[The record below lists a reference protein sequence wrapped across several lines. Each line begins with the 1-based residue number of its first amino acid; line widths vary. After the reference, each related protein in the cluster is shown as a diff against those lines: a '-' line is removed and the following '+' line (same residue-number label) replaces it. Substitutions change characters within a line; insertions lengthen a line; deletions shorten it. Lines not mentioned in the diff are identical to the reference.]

1 MTAPRPAPAAA
12 PAPPRVPFDRRLA
25 RAAQTVTS
33 RALGPYQTA
42 IVRIGFSLT
51 WLFFLLREFPH
62 RHEMYGPDGPWS
74 FDLAQRLIADNR
86 AFSVLMWSDGR
97 LWFEVVYGLAVLAAA
112 LLLLGWHTRAVSV
125 VFMVGALSLQNRSVF
140 LGDGGDNVV
149 HLVSLYL
156 TLIRCGQVWSLDA
169 RRAARKAAR
178 GEEAG
183 RRVELAGPVLW
194 VVLGGF
200 LVAATWFSPV
210 TGEWWMYVLLW
221 VLWLAQG
228 LWWLVEQYAPGEPRV
243 LLDVLANLAH
253 NATLLVL
260 MTEVCLIYAT
270 AGWYKIQ
277 GSRWQDGTALFYP
290 LHLDYFTPW
299 PALSELLASSGI
311 MVMLLSYGT
320 VIVQVAFP
328 FTLFKRK
335 VKNVLLVVMMLEHA
349 GIAVLLG
356 LPAFSMAM
364 IAADAVFLPTVF
376 LVWLGA
382 RASRGRDR
390 LLRRKAADRELPPQR
405 PAGEPVDGPSGGE
418 AGGEAA
424 PRTLVG

>member
-1 MTAPRPAPAAA
+1 MTAPSPAPVAA
-12 PAPPRVPFDRRLA
+12 PARVPFDRKLA

-51 WLFFLLREFPH
+51 WLFFLVREFPH

-74 FDLAQRLIADNR
+74 FDLARRLIADNR
-86 AFSVLMWSDGR
+86 AFTVLMWSDGR
-97 LWFEVVYGLAVLAAA
+97 LWFEVVYGLAVAAA
-112 LLLLGWHTRAVSV
+112 VLLLLGWHTRAVSV

-149 HLVSLYL
+149 HLVSIYL

-169 RRAARKAAR
+169 RRAARRAAR
-178 GEEAG
+178 GEEGA
-183 RRVELAGPVLW
+183 RKVELTGPTLW

-210 TGEWWMYVLLW
+210 TGEWWIYVLLW
-221 VLWLAQG
+221 VLWLGQG

-253 NATLLVL
+253 NAALTVL
-260 MTEVCLIYAT
+260 MAEVCLIYAT

-335 VKNVLLVVMMLEHA
+335 VKNVLLVAMMLEHA
-349 GIAVLLG
+349 GIALLLG

-382 RASRGRDR
+382 RAARGRDL
-390 LLRRKAADRELPPQR
+390 LLRRKPAAAGLPPQR
-405 PAGEPVDGPSGGE
+405 PAREAGGEPGGE
-418 AGGEAA
+418 ADGEAA

>member
-1 MTAPRPAPAAA
+1 MTAPRPAPAAD
-12 PAPPRVPFDRRLA
+12 PARVPFDRRLA

-74 FDLAQRLIADNR
+74 FDLARRLIADNR

-97 LWFEVVYGLAVLAAA
+97 LWFEVVYGLAVVAAA
-112 LLLLGWHTRAVSV
+112 LLLVGWHTRAMSV

-156 TLIRCGQVWSLDA
+156 TLLRCGQVWSLDA

-178 GEEAG
+178 GEEAA

-194 VVLGGF
+194 IVLGGF
-200 LVAATWFSPV
+200 LVAATWFSPL

-221 VLWLAQG
+221 VLWLGQG

-243 LLDVLANLAH
+243 LLDVLANLTH
-253 NATLLVL
+253 NATLVVL
-260 MTEVCLIYAT
+260 MAEVCLIYAT

-349 GIAVLLG
+349 GIALLLG

-382 RASRGRDR
+382 RAARSRDR
-390 LLRRKAADRELPPQR
+390 LLRRKDTAPEPPPQR
-405 PAGEPVDGPSGGE
+405 PAGEPAEGPSGGD

>member
-1 MTAPRPAPAAA
+1 MTAPSPAPAAA
-12 PAPPRVPFDRRLA
+12 PARVPFDRKLA

-51 WLFFLLREFPH
+51 WLFFLVREFPH

-74 FDLAQRLIADNR
+74 FDLARRLIADNR
-86 AFSVLMWSDGR
+86 AFTVLMWSDGR
-97 LWFEVVYGLAVLAAA
+97 LWFEVVYGLAVVAAV

-149 HLVSLYL
+149 HLVSIYL

-169 RRAARKAAR
+169 RRAARRAAR
-178 GEEAG
+178 GEEG
-183 RRVELAGPVLW
+183 TGKVELTGPALW

-210 TGEWWMYVLLW
+210 TGEWWIYVLLW
-221 VLWLAQG
+221 VLWLGQG

-253 NATLLVL
+253 NAALTVL
-260 MTEVCLIYAT
+260 MAEVCLIYAT

-335 VKNVLLVVMMLEHA
+335 VKNVLLVAMMLEHA
-349 GIAVLLG
+349 GIALLLG

-382 RASRGRDR
+382 RAARGRDL
-390 LLRRKAADRELPPQR
+390 LLRRKPAAAGLPPQR
-405 PAGEPVDGPSGGE
+405 PAEEAAGGEPGGE
-418 AGGEAA
+418 ADGEAA